1 MKQCIKQSIKEN
13 SHIIGI
19 TPNQLTS
26 EVTMLNLGKITDLS
40 SLNVLYVEDDV
51 ETREELELILQSW
64 FKNLYTASDGEEGLE
79 LYKKHHPDIVISD
92 IQMPKMNGLS
102 MAADIR
108 SINPN
113 QEIIILSAYNDVE
126 YLFRALE
133 LGIKHYITKPIS
145 IERLLG
151 KLVEIKKQ
159 ITLQQTVKRKS
170 KLLEQYKLLVDET
183 AIVTK
188 IDLQGRISYVN
199 QQFCSLSG
207 YSKDELIGQ
216 HYLFT
221 FSGNEQIPVIEDL
234 KASVLKDHRWQ
245 GFLKKTRK
253 NGNTYIVDVSV
264 IAVTDE
270 NNQIEEFVVL
280 MVDMTEAYE
289 KFERLSLNLQQDL
302 KSQKHYLSEYERAM
316 DLGTSLCI
324 LDTDGKI
331 VSSNKNFSSTL
342 NCQPEDLTG
351 LSFSD
356 LVLDC
361 NDFKQRVLGKVKQVG
376 VSSRVIRMAA
386 KPGCERTLSTV
397 IVGIQDE
404 TDSLHSMMSLSQ
416 DISDSIKLNNDII
429 ETQKELIYVMGE
441 VVENRSEET
450 GLHIKRVAQISEFLA
465 EKYGLSSEH
474 AQMIKVASPMHDI
487 GKVGIPDEILHK
499 PGKLSED
506 EYQTMQKHTDL
517 GYTMLNKM
525 DRPLI
530 KMAATI
536 AHEHHEYYN
545 GQGYPLGL
553 AGDQIA
559 IEARIVGLVDVFDA
573 LGSKR
578 CYKRPWADEDIIEYI
593 KSKRG
598 SQFDPELVDLF
609 LENIDYIFTVRNQFL
624 DNN

>member
-1 MKQCIKQSIKEN
+1 
-13 SHIIGI
+13 
-19 TPNQLTS
+19 
-26 EVTMLNLGKITDLS
+26 MLNLGKITDLS
-40 SLNVLYVEDDV
+40 SLNVLYVEDDA
-51 ETREELELILQSW
+51 ETREELELILHSW
-64 FKNLYTASDGEEGLE
+64 FKNLFTASDGEEGLE

-108 SINPN
+108 SINPT

-145 IERLLG
+145 IERLLE

-159 ITLQQTVKRKS
+159 MTLQDAVNRKS
-170 KLLEQYKLLVDET
+170 KLLEQYKLLVDEK
-183 AIVTK
+183 AIVAK

-199 QQFCSLSG
+199 QQFCNISG
-207 YSKDELIGQ
+207 YSEEELIGQ

-221 FSGNEQIPVIEDL
+221 FSDNEQSLVIEEL
-234 KASVLKDHRWQ
+234 KSSVLKDHRWQ
-245 GFLKKTRK
+245 GFLKKTSK
-253 NGNTYIVDVSV
+253 HGSTYIVDVSV

-280 MVDMTEAYE
+280 MVDMTEAYQ
-289 KFERLSLNLQQDL
+289 KFERLSLNLQADL
-302 KSQKHYLSEYERAM
+302 KSQKHYISEYERAIE
-316 DLGTSLCI
+316 LGTSLCV

-331 VSSNKNFSSTL
+331 VSSNINFSSTL
-342 NCQPEDLTG
+342 NCQPEDLIG
-351 LSFSD
+351 RSFSD

-361 NDFKQRVLGKVKQVG
+361 NDFEQRVLGKVQQQG
-376 VSSRVIRMAA
+376 FSTRVIKISA
-386 KPGCERTLSTV
+386 KPGCDRTLSTV
-397 IVGIQDE
+397 IVGIHDE
-404 TDSLHSMMSLSQ
+404 SGSLHSMMSLSQ
-416 DISDSIKLNNDII
+416 DISDSVKLNNDII

-450 GLHIKRVAQISEFLA
+450 GLHIKRVAKISEFLA

-474 AQMIKVASPMHDI
+474 AQMIKIASPMHDI

-499 PGKLSED
+499 PGKLSKD
-506 EYQTMQKHTDL
+506 EYQEMKKHTDL
-517 GYTMLNKM
+517 GYAMLNKM

-545 GQGYPLGL
+545 GEGYPLGL
-553 AGDQIA
+553 SGDQIA

-578 CYKRPWADEDIIEYI
+578 SYKQAWTDEQIIEYI
-593 KSKRG
+593 ISKKG
-598 SQFDPELVDLF
+598 IQFDPELVDLF